1 MAAPNEPQSALWV
14 HRARYELRRDGVHAF
29 DGLNHLV
36 GIFSSPGVFEVKR
49 GRCMTILEVQEAQ
62 NAFARHDAE

>member
-1 MAAPNEPQSALWV
+1 MVAPNQSQDAPWV

-49 GRCMTILEVQEAQ
+49 GRCVTILEVQEAQ